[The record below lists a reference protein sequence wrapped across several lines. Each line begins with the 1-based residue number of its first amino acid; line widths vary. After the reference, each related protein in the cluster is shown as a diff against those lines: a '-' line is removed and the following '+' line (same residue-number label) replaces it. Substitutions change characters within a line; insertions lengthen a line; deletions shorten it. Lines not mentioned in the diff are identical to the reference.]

1 MAMSASSSSHAL
13 LRRIGGALLRRSFS
27 ASASAGSDSAAAAGY
42 HVAGG
47 PSYMRGAVF
56 WEPGRPLTLEEFQMP
71 RPKAGELLIKTKACG
86 VCHSDLH
93 VMKGEIPFSSPCVVG
108 HEITGEVVDHG
119 THTPIEIINRYI
131 NETRLHML
139 HSYRTT
145 AVEADNFVV
154 TTYRDL
160 LIQFVKLQSLCYFRI
175 DRSLFRKRFRLPIGS
190 HVVGAFIMP
199 CGNCFYCVKGQE
211 DLCES
216 FFAYNRAKG
225 TLYDGETR
233 LFLRSNGKPVYMY
246 SMGGLAEYCVV
257 PANALAVLPH
267 SLPYTESAILGC
279 AVFTAYG
286 ALRHSAEMRAGDSVA
301 VIGVGGVG
309 SR

>member
-1 MAMSASSSSHAL
+1 MAMSASSSSRAL
-13 LRRIGGALLRRSFS
+13 LRRIGGALLRRSFC
-27 ASASAGSDSAAAAGY
+27 ASAEAGGDSAAAAGY

-56 WEPGRPLTLEEFQMP
+56 WEPGRPLTLEEFRMP

-93 VMKGEIPFSSPCVVG
+93 VMKGEIPFTSPCVVG

-119 THTPIEIINRYI
+119 THTPAEIINRFP
-131 NETRLHML
+131 
-139 HSYRTT
+139 
-145 AVEADNFVV
+145 V
-154 TTYRDL
+154 
-160 LIQFVKLQSLCYFRI
+160 
-175 DRSLFRKRFRLPIGS
+175 GS

-233 LFLRSNGKPVYMY
+233 LFLRN
-246 SMGGLAEYCVV
+246 
-257 PANALAVLPH
+257 
-267 SLPYTESAILGC
+267 ESAILGC

-286 ALRHSAEMRAGDSVA
+286 ALRHAAEMRAGDSVA

-309 SR
+309 SRLALSRYKYYLHPYFSI